1 MALPPRGAG
10 LVPLVPWVFLA
21 ARSVRREP
29 ALWDG
34 LAPPELWFCWH
45 TEGNC
50 LPWSCVAPLFCPRPL
65 QLPACSAA
73 GDCGHCAGREGAALP
88 DPRHADSR
96 ALKEPDV
103 STQIETVR
111 KLAVS
116 PRNHSLGFCHRCLLL
131 VCCCCFFF

>member
-1 MALPPRGAG
+1 MLAVLALLPGWVWWDFNPSPGWFCSSKQGGSGQGVPRMALPPRGAG

-73 GDCGHCAGREGAALP
+73 GDCGHCAGSCPA
-88 DPRHADSR
+88 
-96 ALKEPDV
+96 
-103 STQIETVR
+103 
-111 KLAVS
+111 
-116 PRNHSLGFCHRCLLL
+116 
-131 VCCCCFFF
+131 